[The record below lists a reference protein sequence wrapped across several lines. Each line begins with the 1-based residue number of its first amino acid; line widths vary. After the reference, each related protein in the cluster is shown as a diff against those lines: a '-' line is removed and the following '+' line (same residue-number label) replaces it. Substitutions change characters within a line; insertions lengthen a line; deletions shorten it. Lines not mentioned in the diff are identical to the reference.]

1 MMCAL
6 VALTA
11 CGTGVKQSVRTP
23 VEMGERIELKTP
35 DPKMGLT
42 INEALAAR
50 SSSRDFS
57 PEMLSLE
64 ELSGVLWAAAGVNRE
79 DGHLTAP
86 SAMALYPIRVYA
98 FLPEGVYRYDSKA
111 NVLNRVIE
119 GDRRELTAMQDFAY
133 TAPLNLVYG
142 RLQRLCG
149 PESAGGPHPFLVRG
163 RCGRIYGEREPLCRR
178 KRSEGHYTGQLQGR
192 GAVGV
197 AGARSR
203 TIRCDSRPDGW
214 PVVFSERVSTR
225 SSRKRV
231 APRCVLSGAGRLQV
245 RYRVDF
251 SDEPCYRRFFLTNER
266 GISLS
271 LTSFWILRLGK
282 TQ

>member
-1 MMCAL
+1 MKTSSLMMCAL

-98 FLPEGVYRYDSKA
+98 FLPEGVYRYDSKP
-111 NVLNRVIE
+111 
-119 GDRRELTAMQDFAY
+119 T
-133 TAPLNLVYG
+133 
-142 RLQRLCG
+142 
-149 PESAGGPHPFLVRG
+149 
-163 RCGRIYGEREPLCRR
+163 
-178 KRSEGHYTGQLQGR
+178 
-192 GAVGV
+192 
-197 AGARSR
+197 
-203 TIRCDSRPDGW
+203 
-214 PVVFSERVSTR
+214 RVSVDDGAIAQLVEQRTEN
-225 SSRKRV
+225 
-231 APRCVLSGAGRLQV
+231 PCVPGSIPGGTTQKTSHLQ
-245 RYRVDF
+245 
-251 SDEPCYRRFFLTNER
+251 PCR
-266 GISLS
+266 
-271 LTSFWILRLGK
+271 
-282 TQ
+282 